1 MPTPSLFSSVKSC
14 QPIYSCRPCL
24 FRVPLGKCPS
34 PTLWPSMQHISHCYK
49 PTPIHTRCGGSP
61 FLPSLA
67 GLVIYSLHGEV
78 LLPLSPGAPPSLLCV
93 FFQLLV
99 YYSLFNFVHFVGQ
112 WSVCPG
118 GYADLSQEWLWGYH
132 VPLICSPVGL
142 HLPSR
147 LGAGTWWHGNPLGFL
162 VYHDV
167 GKLCEGW
174 GCGCVRVLPLLGGFS
189 CQVCLEHLSKIFNLT
204 NTR

>member
-1 MPTPSLFSSVKSC
+1 VSHCHLLSAACNCRLHLLQLAGLSSHIHLIQLTVYLEFCWMPTPSLFSSVKSC

-99 YYSLFNFVHFVGQ
+99 YYSVIFFCVVVVVVVFAGQ
-112 WSVCPG
+112 RSVFPG
-118 GYADLSQEWLWGYH
+118 CYAVLSQGWLW
-132 VPLICSPVGL
+132 
-142 HLPSR
+142 
-147 LGAGTWWHGNPLGFL
+147 
-162 VYHDV
+162 
-167 GKLCEGW
+167 E
-174 GCGCVRVLPLLGGFS
+174 
-189 CQVCLEHLSKIFNLT
+189 
-204 NTR
+204 